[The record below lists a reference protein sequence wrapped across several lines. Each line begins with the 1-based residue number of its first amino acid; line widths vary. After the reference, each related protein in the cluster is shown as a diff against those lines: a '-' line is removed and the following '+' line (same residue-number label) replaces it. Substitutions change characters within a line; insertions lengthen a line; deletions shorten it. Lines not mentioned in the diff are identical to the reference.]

1 MARVKR
7 GVTARRRHKKI
18 IGRAK
23 GYYNARRKVFRVAN
37 QAVIKAGQ
45 YAYIGRKQKKR
56 QFRALWIVRINAA
69 ARQFGLSYSR
79 LMNGLARPVSRST
92 ARCSPTSPCT
102 TSRRLVRSQRR
113 RRPVWPLD
121 RLALCA
127 QTI

>member
-7 GVTARRRHKKI
+7 GVTARARHKKI

-23 GYYNARRKVFRVAN
+23 GYYNARRKVFRVAK

-56 QFRALWIVRINAA
+56 QFRALWIVRINAG

-79 LMNGLARPVSRST
+79 LMNGLKKAGVT
-92 ARCSPTSPCT
+92 
-102 TSRRLVRSQRR
+102 V
-113 RRPVWPLD
+113 D
-121 RLALCA
+121 RKVLADIAVHDIKAFGALA
-127 QTI
+127 DKAKASLAA

>member
-7 GVTARRRHKKI
+7 GVTARARHKKI

-23 GYYNARRKVFRVAN
+23 GYYNARRKVFRVAK

-56 QFRALWIVRINAA
+56 QFRALWIVRINAG

-79 LMNGLARPVSRST
+79 LMNGLKKAAITV
-92 ARCSPTSPCT
+92 
-102 TSRRLVRSQRR
+102 
-113 RRPVWPLD
+113 D
-121 RLALCA
+121 RKVLADLA
-127 QTI
+127 VHDIKAFAALAEKAKASLAA

>member
-18 IGRAK
+18 LKLAK

-56 QFRALWIVRINAA
+56 NFRSLWITRINAA
-69 ARQFGLSYSR
+69 ARINGLSYSR
-79 LMNGLARPVSRST
+79 FMNGMLKAGIT
-92 ARCSPTSPCT
+92 
-102 TSRRLVRSQRR
+102 
-113 RRPVWPLD
+113 LD
-121 RLALCA
+121 RKVLADIA
-127 QTI
+127 VHDAAGFSAPAEKAKGARGA